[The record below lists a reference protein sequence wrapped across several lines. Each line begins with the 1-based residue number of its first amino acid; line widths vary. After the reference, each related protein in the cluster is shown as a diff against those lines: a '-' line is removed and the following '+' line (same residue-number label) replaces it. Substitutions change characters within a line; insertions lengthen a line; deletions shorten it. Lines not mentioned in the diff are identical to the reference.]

1 MVKLSWRLLFIG
13 ESVSEDDGWT
23 HVPEECTRTT
33 SLYHGVSAV
42 KSRFARS
49 LPTSTPV
56 VRGEKGPCK
65 ARCFVVDP
73 CLLLPEPLNLS
84 HSPLKLILR
93 LQKVTVVHLQC

>member
-23 HVPEECTRTT
+23 NVPEECTRTT
-33 SLYHGVSAV
+33 SLYNGVSAV

-56 VRGEKGPCK
+56 VRGEKRTLHGALP
-65 ARCFVVDP
+65 CFVVNP

-93 LQKVTVVHLQC
+93 L